1 MRTANQPCNPHA
13 NHEHAGRAPLVT
25 KSDVAINQQRP
36 SSLDTQTKD
45 RRADWVNQAEPILT
59 EPIPRTVRIS
69 MEPMSTEPIL
79 FSIPT
84 EPIPTEP
91 IPMELNSTGLNRT
104 ELLITNDI
112 PMRPLQERE
121 APLSLPPSRLARLAA
136 VVEGMSTPTR
146 AAIEALVPRDSNVHL
161 LPTKKPGRSD
171 ISISKRSGDEYLT
184 SMKLDHRTAPS
195 QHRRRPQT
203 RSRRD
208 WHLDGQDVRDFFMY
222 EADTIESNNWCMAT
236 GVEHCR
242 SPPPLEIDFAALGSA
257 LQRGAKTTERRGA
270 KTTRGSVRTALIE
283 LTPFAMRTRRAPP
296 PLIRQ
301 QGFSGSKDHEPC
313 AVMCKLDFSAE
324 QLPPEPLQEARGVAT
339 CMQRDRD
346 AGVFDALDSLLNR
359 DGGAPDA
366 LDSLLALW
374 LGRNW
379 EGIGAKVKNNEP
391 RKGGLC
397 ACVALLNAE
406 VPPQSMG
413 AQFLRQLGESVT
425 CYKGRTTAMFFDAV
439 LDFFEAHADV
449 PHSDIRLFFVDGKGT
464 RMYHL
469 KRLRDLLCIMGGEK
483 GFYNDEDGLERYLA
497 ERRARSVDE
506 RGAPLFHPQDSIFV
520 AVSAVFLQ
528 SYVAVL
534 DSSTAAPSFVVVRT
548 TTCVPRTRSVQ
559 VTRVCSRSV
568 HRRLMALQGAWR
580 SRSRKSP
587 AQ

>member
-184 SMKLDHRTAPS
+184 SKKLDHRTAPS

-301 QGFSGSKDHEPC
+301 QGFSGSKDHEP
-313 AVMCKLDFSAE
+313 
-324 QLPPEPLQEARGVAT
+324 
-339 CMQRDRD
+339 
-346 AGVFDALDSLLNR
+346 
-359 DGGAPDA
+359 
-366 LDSLLALW
+366 
-374 LGRNW
+374 
-379 EGIGAKVKNNEP
+379 
-391 RKGGLC
+391 
-397 ACVALLNAE
+397 
-406 VPPQSMG
+406 
-413 AQFLRQLGESVT
+413 
-425 CYKGRTTAMFFDAV
+425 
-439 LDFFEAHADV
+439 
-449 PHSDIRLFFVDGKGT
+449 
-464 RMYHL
+464 
-469 KRLRDLLCIMGGEK
+469 
-483 GFYNDEDGLERYLA
+483 
-497 ERRARSVDE
+497 
-506 RGAPLFHPQDSIFV
+506 
-520 AVSAVFLQ
+520 
-528 SYVAVL
+528 
-534 DSSTAAPSFVVVRT
+534 
-548 TTCVPRTRSVQ
+548 
-559 VTRVCSRSV
+559 
-568 HRRLMALQGAWR
+568 
-580 SRSRKSP
+580 
-587 AQ
+587 